1 MPRASVLIFA
11 SLGAASAA
19 DVAPACARDSALLQ
33 ARATVTNS
41 PHEGHVRVERQMV
54 GCFPRAAGDMDDQQS
69 FQDTTC
75 VSAARRNSSLQP
87 CRSGM
92 PFFRLPMQKQQSS
105 SDCFMFCLSK
115 GLDLSGLVHSE
126 RAGLSECRCGATRAN
141 RAAWYELT
149 PPPGLLLP
157 NGSVDPDDN
166 EHCKMLVW
174 QYTGPLEDGAVPTVL
189 TELSTGDEAYIDGI
203 AVGVDPHEIT
213 EEDGAGEGTP
223 TVHPDTL
230 ANLSLL
236 GVKGLCEDH
245 TQTGVGNN
253 MPCSQA
259 KTWCNA
265 AGDLGLAV
273 RGACPFS
280 CGLCTQ
286 AYGWMPCYPHPCSP
300 GGGPWT
306 TKVGNVVNIN
316 YYFDN
321 LDADRQAAF
330 NKAKDEWESKTCVRF
345 TYSSATPRMRI
356 TVTNQA
362 TCSAFVGFPGSD
374 GTLDVNLGWCNSLT
388 HWGNIAHELGH
399 ALGMNHEQNRPDG
412 PGQTNTPAGWKG
424 PHLRVKWQN
433 IDTVWRPQWEGQKR
447 SYYGSQTAGYSA
459 YDYGSIMHYGLGD
472 NADATNSAWQSV
484 PGQRDG
490 LSAGD
495 IAQFQDM
502 YQCGDSAPQPTPAPA
517 PTPPP
522 PTPGPAPAGCVDS
535 TENPWGQSCAAWLAQ
550 GACAESDGIR
560 QHCKGELPAVQSSAD
575 PRSGGRCWLHR
586 QAGAVVVWVYLPPV
600 GVSEPLRWV
609 ADDSG
614 GLSWELRRG
623 RKGHLR
629 VHVRGVAWVGALRQL
644 GDAEGRVPPHL
655 RAVPVDPA
663 EGMTSLTEPSAVH
676 APPSGPRAQRRR
688 LHRHAGAADLRLS
701 EHSYSARCEGL
712 SRLSR
717 GLHPKAGGIE
727 PQEATLHKRCPS
739 LLASPNS

>member
-1 MPRASVLIFA
+1 MPRASALIFA

-19 DVAPACARDSALLQ
+19 GVAPVCARDSALLQ
-33 ARATVTNS
+33 ARATVSHS
-41 PHEGHVRVERQMV
+41 PHEGHVRVERQLV
-54 GCFPRAAGDMDDQQS
+54 GCFPRAAGDTDDQQN
-69 FQDTTC
+69 FQDTSC
-75 VSAARRNSSLQP
+75 VSAASRNSSLEP

-92 PFFRLPMQKQQSS
+92 PFFRLPMQKQQSAA
-105 SDCFMFCLSK
+105 DCFMFCLSK
-115 GLDLSGLVHSE
+115 GLDLSGLMHSE

-141 RAAWYELT
+141 RAAWHELT

-157 NGSVDPDDN
+157 NGSADPEDN
-166 EHCKMLVW
+166 EHCKMPVW
-174 QYTGPLEDGAVPTVL
+174 QYTGPLEDGGVPTVL
-189 TELSTGDEAYIDGI
+189 TELSEGDEAYIDGI
-203 AVGVDPHEIT
+203 AVGEDPHEIT

-230 ANLSLL
+230 SNLSLL
-236 GVKGLCEDH
+236 GAKGLCEDH
-245 TQTGVGNN
+245 TETGVGNN

-265 AGDLGLAV
+265 AGALGLAV

-286 AYGWMPCYPHPCSP
+286 AYGWMPCYPNPCSP

-306 TKVGNVVNIN
+306 TKVGNVVYIN

-374 GTLDVNLGWCNSLT
+374 GTLDVNLGWCNSVE

-447 SYYGSQTAGYSA
+447 SYYGSQTAGYA
-459 YDYGSIMHYGLGD
+459 PYDYGSIMHYGLGD

-502 YQCGDSAPQPTPAPA
+502 YQCGSAAPAPAPAPA

-550 GACAESDGIR
+550 GACAVSNGIR
-560 QHCKGELPAVQSSAD
+560 QHCKVSCQQCVSETPAPTPGPAPAGCVDSTENPWGQSCAAWLAQGACAVSNGIRQHCKVSCQQCNQAPTPAPAGGAGCTDRQGEL
-575 PRSGGRCWLHR
+575 
-586 QAGAVVVWVYLPPV
+586 
-600 GVSEPLRWV
+600 
-609 ADDSG
+609 
-614 GLSWELRRG
+614 
-623 RKGHLR
+623 
-629 VHVRGVAWVGALRQL
+629 
-644 GDAEGRVPPHL
+644 
-655 RAVPVDPA
+655 
-663 EGMTSLTEPSAVH
+663 
-676 APPSGPRAQRRR
+676 
-688 LHRHAGAADLRLS
+688 
-701 EHSYSARCEGL
+701 SYGYTC
-712 SRLSR
+712 
-717 GLHPKAGGIE
+717 
-727 PQEATLHKRCPS
+727 PQWA
-739 LLASPNS
+739 LASHCAGSQTIQADCPGSCAEVEKVTYGYTCAQWHGWGHCANSETLKAECPHICGQCR